1 MFNHAIRYYQLPVN
15 PARITRLFV
24 REGFYDYQEEND
36 GNGGSE
42 LMHSSVT
49 TILDPV
55 QLTDLLHF
63 CEVPRSR
70 AEIQERCGYKAA
82 TFFRNKVLNP
92 LLESGLLEMT
102 RPDSPNHPNQK
113 YVRRRRG

>member
-55 QLTDLLHF
+55 QLTDLFHEQKFRKDAGTRRQHF
-63 CEVPRSR
+63 
-70 AEIQERCGYKAA
+70 
-82 TFFRNKVLNP
+82 
-92 LLESGLLEMT
+92 LET
-102 RPDSPNHPNQK
+102 K
-113 YVRRRRG
+113 Y